1 MAFRSGLSNWV
12 DKADTDIA
20 KTGKTHLGDRK
31 PRELDLLRR
40 RGQGKRLRAEPS
52 IMSNLELRKE
62 KESTNKLK

>member
-1 MAFRSGLSNWV
+1 MAFRSDLSNWV

-52 IMSNLELRKE
+52 IMSNLELGKE
-62 KESTNKLK
+62 KKSTNKLK

>member
-12 DKADTDIA
+12 DKADTDTA

-31 PRELDLLRR
+31 PRELGLIRR

-52 IMSNLELRKE
+52 IMSNLELRKG